1 VLPQRIAQAA
11 IVTQAVAPVIRDP
24 DIKTEDGPSRADILL
39 EAIVITA
46 RKQQTVATR
55 AAMRSLIAKVQLR
68 VRFGF

>member
-1 VLPQRIAQAA
+1 MVIQPRPVKPAEPHPGAAQRIAQAA

-46 RKQQTVATR
+46 R
-55 AAMRSLIAKVQLR
+55 
-68 VRFGF
+68 